1 VALDKPDTRSWSFLA
16 DRVFVSRIAVAA
28 GEHDVEVEIQGTG
41 VIAKRR
47 FAVSV
52 PKGKLVVLVVTEPR

>member
-1 VALDKPDTRSWSFLA
+1 MPPLVAIWPIMNATSQHIDDQMLTLLSSIETAL
-16 DRVFVSRIAVAA
+16 
-28 GEHDVEVEIQGTG
+28 TG